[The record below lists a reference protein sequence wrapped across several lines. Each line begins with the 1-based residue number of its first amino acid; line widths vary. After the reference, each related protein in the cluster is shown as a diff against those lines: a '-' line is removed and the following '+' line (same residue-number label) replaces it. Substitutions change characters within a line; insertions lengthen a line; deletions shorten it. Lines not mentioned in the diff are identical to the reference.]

1 MKDVNRG
8 LFLLFVGMVASE
20 IIELISGLGIG
31 NIGTSVIAAVSVSSQ
46 ALTEIRLVVYLLLVI
61 EMLFLSRIKQPRII
75 PFCIG
80 ALELLAG
87 LVMFAFPVQFI
98 NAAIPPE
105 DLIAYIEEILRI
117 MGLGVMITTILAGV
131 AGYFTAQK
139 PVKYALVIMGAQ
151 LLISTAISL
160 LSMNVPYYLGR
171 GSVLARGCFFPFAT
185 LFPMFSFGDVRINL
199 LSFKHDVHSET
210 QTSSGTSY
218 LEAYKKQRKG

>member
-31 NIGTSVIAAVSVSSQ
+31 SIGTSVIAAVSLSWQ
-46 ALTEIRLVVYLLLVI
+46 ALTKIGLVVHLLLVI

-87 LVMFAFPVQFI
+87 LAMFAFPVQFI
-98 NAAIPPE
+98 NAAIPPA
-105 DLIAYIEEILRI
+105 DIMAYCEEILRI